1 MMKAQQ
7 FSESPLVSSRPA
19 CRPLIRRQS
28 QSVDYYLQPTR
39 ANRAASKFVLCL
51 GLLPASRR
59 IAARMVEPRGFE
71 PLTPTM
77 PWWGECLSLK
87 VRSGMIRF
95 SALYS
100 ARRFLLWSWPGVLR
114 LQPGLARIAGT
125 ISTPSPA
132 NKARPALNGEARE
145 ADFGLAGCRAVA
157 VVSWWPSRKRWPGNC
172 LADQSPAFA
181 VRRQSIARS
190 WIAAPVIRGGDKVS
204 AFRGR
209 VSIESHNEHGTRSPS
224 ENHHPSPRP

>member
-1 MMKAQQ
+1 MKAQQ
-7 FSESPLVSSRPA
+7 FSESPLVSNRPA

-39 ANRAASKFVLCL
+39 ANRAVSKFVLCL
-51 GLLPASRR
+51 GLLHASRR

-100 ARRFLLWSWPGVLR
+100 ARRFLLWSWLRVLR
-114 LQPGLARIAGT
+114 PQPGLARIAGT

-132 NKARPALNGEARE
+132 NKARPAQRGAVAWGRARE
-145 ADFGLAGCRAVA
+145 SEADYVSPVVA
-157 VVSWWPSRKRWPGNC
+157 SIYC
-172 LADQSPAFA
+172 SPYSAALQIAPAARLREFCMYDSCA
-181 VRRQSIARS
+181 RRIAR
-190 WIAAPVIRGGDKVS
+190 DVS
-204 AFRGR
+204 GN
-209 VSIESHNEHGTRSPS
+209 VGVMSEHQTKSAI
-224 ENHHPSPRP
+224 